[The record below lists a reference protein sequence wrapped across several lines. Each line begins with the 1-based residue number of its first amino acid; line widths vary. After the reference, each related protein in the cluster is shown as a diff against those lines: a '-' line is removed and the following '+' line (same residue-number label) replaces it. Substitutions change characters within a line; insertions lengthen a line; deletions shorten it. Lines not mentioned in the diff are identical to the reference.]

1 MWLTS
6 FQRGSTRR
14 PHQVRSTKAYL
25 RVESLEHRALMA
37 VQLLGSFNG
46 LHFTDS
52 TRHAIPPDPN
62 VAAGPKYVV
71 NTVNTAIRISDKAGN
86 ILSTQELSSFFAL
99 LGDVH
104 GLSDPQVSYD
114 DQAHRFV
121 VGVLDYPTD
130 ASGFV
135 PTGGSRFDFAV
146 SNDSDPRDGWSLQR
160 YDMND
165 GVGGGAFDFADY
177 PRMGMNA
184 DAYVISFNMFPDAI
198 NYDHVDVLSINK
210 SSLSGIRTVVPGGAA
225 HFTMAA
231 ATMHDAAP
239 GDPMW
244 FVDTTAESG
253 GGFPGGGNQ
262 VQVVRM
268 DGVLSATPTFS
279 VTPITVTPYTVP
291 FFAAQPGGI
300 VQPNDARILNA
311 EYRGGHLVAAQTV
324 EGSTSDPMAL
334 LTHARWYDFNVS
346 GASPILAQFGEIA
359 PDDGHQVST
368 YFPAIAISPS
378 KSYGMTYMQSSPTQ
392 YASMYVTAETD

>member
-1 MWLTS
+1 M
-6 FQRGSTRR
+6 
-14 PHQVRSTKAYL
+14 
-25 RVESLEHRALMA
+25 
-37 VQLLGSFNG
+37 
-46 LHFTDS
+46 
-52 TRHAIPPDPN
+52 
-62 VAAGPKYVV
+62 
-71 NTVNTAIRISDKAGN
+71 
-86 ILSTQELSSFFAL
+86 
-99 LGDVH
+99 
-104 GLSDPQVSYD
+104 SYD

-146 SNDSDPRDGWSLQR
+146 SNDSDLRDGWSLQR

-184 DAYVISFNMFPDAI
+184 DAYVISFNMFQDAI

-210 SSLSGIRTVVPGGAA
+210 SSLSGIRTVAPGPVP

-231 ATMHDAAP
+231 ATMHDAVP

-253 GGFPGGGNQ
+253 GGFPGGEQ
-262 VQVVRM
+262 VQVVMGWRTQC
-268 DGVLSATPTFS
+268 DADVLGHAHHG
-279 VTPITVTPYTVP
+279 TPYTVP
-291 FFAAQPGGI
+291 FFAAQPAGS

-359 PDDGHQVST
+359 PYDGHQVST
-368 YFPAIAISPS
+368 YFPGDRNLAERRARHDLHAIVADAIRVHVRH
-378 KSYGMTYMQSSPTQ
+378 G
-392 YASMYVTAETD
+392 AETD